1 MRISDWS
8 SDVCSSDLRRQDEA
22 DILVSRISDEIG
34 RLSVDIADV
43 VGDVQQVSPLIDT
56 QTDQFHAITQ
66 ATREIA
72 DSNQSIAD
80 MAVETQR
87 VDAPANQDVGKSH
100 AELKQA
106 LTDIAELVDSVNAIR
121 EQLVIFET
129 TMKKVARVQIG
140 RANV

>member
-43 VGDVQQVSPLIDT
+43 VGDVQQVSALIDT

-72 DSNQSIAD
+72 DSNQSIAG
-80 MAVETQR
+80 MAVAPQR
-87 VDAPANQDVGKSH
+87 VAARANQDVSQSH
-100 AELKQA
+100 AGLSSEDRRVRK
-106 LTDIAELVDSVNAIR
+106 DCVNKCR
-121 EQLVIFET
+121 YRGSPYHYKTQT
-129 TMKKVARVQIG
+129 YYT
-140 RANV
+140 